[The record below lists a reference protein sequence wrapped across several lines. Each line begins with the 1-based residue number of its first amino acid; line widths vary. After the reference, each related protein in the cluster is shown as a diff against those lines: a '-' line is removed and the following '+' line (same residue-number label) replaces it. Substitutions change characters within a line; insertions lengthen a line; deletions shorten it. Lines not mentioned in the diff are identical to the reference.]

1 MTVYSIPP
9 LLTLLSFAGL
19 GIFTFIFGQK
29 SRINLYF
36 SLICLLGVILYID
49 ILINFNVKSAHI
61 ALISSRIGHIFHI
74 LLIPVYFHFFQE
86 YLGIKY
92 RKWIIRTAYGFAFI
106 LMCSTPTPLCIKSMQ
121 KFSFGY
127 FGKGGALYPLIGLA
141 AVFMTLYILKQIYN
155 GIITEKDSRKKNRL
169 KYVFAGFGIMG
180 LMVGLNVLPVL
191 GYPIYPPG
199 NFSFIPLF
207 IFSIGIF
214 KHNLLDMGII
224 LKKSLLYSILTAMLT
239 GLYALIIIITDRL
252 LKEFELYD
260 SSFFP
265 VIFFL
270 FIALLFGPLKTWV
283 QKIIDHLF
291 AKETYEY
298 QAALRQVSRTI
309 ASVLDFDEIARLLL
323 DTVSQAM
330 KVDNCSLF
338 IYDPVRSGYFSFAT
352 RGKYYKKTS
361 SILIAQDSWLVR
373 YMMEI
378 KQPVI
383 KMRLGSGKKSETE
396 KNSLK
401 ELNLLGAEI
410 VMPMIFN
417 DKLNGFAILGNKS
430 SGNFYSDKD
439 LYLLEILAD
448 QSALAIENARSCQ
461 IINKLNKNLEKKVRQ
476 RTADLEKALKEKER
490 TQEQLI
496 RSESLAAMGQL
507 VAGVA
512 HELNNPLTS
521 VKSLVQST
529 IEDLVEWNLST
540 PPDENLPN
548 ENLIDDLV
556 FADKE
561 LSRARS
567 IVASLL
573 GLSRQTQEYS
583 EAVNLNLAVKDALR
597 VLHNQYK
604 YSQINII
611 EEYGPDLPEIQGNF
625 ANLGQVFLNLI
636 KNAIQAVGEQ
646 NGKIILK
653 TWFESEQ
660 KHVMFEC
667 CDNGAGIPAA
677 VRKDIFKPFFTTK
690 PVGVGTGLGLYL
702 CHEII
707 QKHGGTITVE
717 NQTGENKNPQGACF
731 IVRLPLNTA

>member
-19 GIFTFIFGQK
+19 GIFTFIFGK
-29 SRINLYF
+29 RTRINLYF
-36 SLICLLGVILYID
+36 SLICLLGGIMYID
-49 ILINFNVKSAHI
+49 ILIIFNVKSAHI
-61 ALISSRIGHIFHI
+61 ALISSRIGHVFYI
-74 LLIPVYFHFFQE
+74 LLFPFFLLFFHE
-86 YLGIKY
+86 YLGIK
-92 RKWIIRTAYGFAFI
+92 RKWMIRTAYGFAFI
-106 LMCSTPTPLCIKSMQ
+106 LMFTTPTSLCIESMQ

-127 FGKGGALYPLIGLA
+127 FGKGGVLYPLIGLA
-141 AVFMTLYILKQIYN
+141 AAVMTLYILKQVYN
-155 GIITEKDSRKKNRL
+155 EIIAEKNSHKKNRL

-180 LMVGLNVLPVL
+180 LMTGLNVLPIL

-214 KHNLLDMGII
+214 KHNLLDMSII
-224 LKKSLLYSILTAMLT
+224 LKKSLLYSILTALLT
-239 GLYALIIIITDRL
+239 GLYALIIIIADRL
-252 LKEFELYD
+252 LKGFGLYD

-283 QKIIDHLF
+283 QKIIDRVF
-291 AKETYEY
+291 AKESYEY
-298 QAALRQVSRTI
+298 QTTLRQVSRTI
-309 ASVLDFDEIARLLL
+309 ASMLDFDKIARLLL

-361 SILIAQDSWLVR
+361 SILISQDSWLVR
-373 YMMEI
+373 HMKKT
-378 KQPVI
+378 KQPLI
-383 KMRLGSGKKSETE
+383 KNRLGRGKKGKAE

-401 ELNLLGAEI
+401 ELILLEAEI
-410 VMPMIFN
+410 IIPMIFN

-439 LYLLEILAD
+439 IYLFEILAD
-448 QSALAIENARSCQ
+448 QSALAIENAKSCR

-476 RTADLEKALKEKER
+476 RTIDLEKALKEKER

-521 VKSLVQST
+521 VKSLVQAT
-529 IEDLVEWNLST
+529 IEDLVEWDLST
-540 PPDENLPN
+540 PPD

-611 EEYGPDLPEIQGNF
+611 EEYGFDLPEIQGNF

-646 NGKIILK
+646 NGEIILK
-653 TWFESEQ
+653 TWFDPEQ
-660 KHVMFEC
+660 EHVVFEC
-667 CDNGAGIPAA
+667 QDNGPGIPDA

-690 PVGVGTGLGLYL
+690 SVGVGTGLGLYL

-707 QKHGGTITVE
+707 QKHGGTISIE
-717 NQTGENKNPQGACF
+717 NQTEENRSWPGACF
-731 IVRLPLNTA
+731 IVRLPLNFT